1 MAPFTKASPAAMP
14 SEPPMKPKSCTAMVI
29 GMLFDA
35 AEPDLEGVLL
45 AGLGAGILEA
55 VE

>member
-1 MAPFTKASPAAMP
+1 MAPLTKASPAAMP
-14 SEPPMKPKSCTAMVI
+14 ERAAHEAEILHRDGHRDV
-29 GMLFDA
+29 FDP

-55 VE
+55 VQ